1 MDISPKEA
9 LKTAIQNNNPFS
21 KAGIVKEQDVW
32 GKGFPDVPTLNAHA
46 SDAVFQA
53 IEQVCTSESSQDKV
67 TSIAFTAQQGVGKSH
82 IISRIRHRLEDKSN
96 ASFIYASVN
105 NYADLNLIKYQFQQ
119 TLADSLSRTDNQ
131 GVMQW
136 QEIAAAMANEGA
148 KAIKAGRPSL
158 SSPEWVRRFNDKS
171 SAKKKK
177 FINALSQKVYQ
188 TKPNADPYILQAI
201 LWTLSKSDE
210 AYAVE
215 WLSGKELDQSHA
227 EYLGLPSNA
236 SKTSQDREAEAIE
249 TIKQILNLVSYYNP
263 VVICFDEI
271 DVENNCSDDGLTTPL
286 IIADLVKRLYDTF
299 SQSEVGKGVVI
310 LTVMLPDTWSKKINS
325 LGGGTPDRVS
335 TYTQRRPIELKYV
348 GSDSMVE
355 LVTLWLQNFYS
366 KNNLNPPHK
375 TYPFEEN
382 KLREYGRSKPTVR
395 EALTWCAKIFYI
407 KEKEKLPK
415 KSLDRFKLALERES
429 NQYIGDYLEDND
441 LIANSLSFGFY
452 TIIGETLKGE
462 TSTGETLN
470 EVTIEYIE
478 SEIAPNS
485 KNKGYIDFKI
495 IGKENN
501 KAFKL
506 GVAVLQHSH
515 GHSVRAGIERL
526 IDYQTFDLTRGCLV
540 RSKEKKVLTR
550 WKAYEYLNQLVQELG
565 GEWAYLK
572 AEEIR
577 PLIDLY
583 SVYQRRESYQLSE
596 AQVWEYSKPISLENP
611 LLQEI
616 LSNPS
621 GKIDQEAIE
630 EEQLLEDFLDSSS
643 IQDTADEDDLSEL
656 FN

>member
-1 MDISPKEA
+1 M
-9 LKTAIQNNNPFS
+9 
-21 KAGIVKEQDVW
+21 
-32 GKGFPDVPTLNAHA
+32 
-46 SDAVFQA
+46 
-53 IEQVCTSESSQDKV
+53 
-67 TSIAFTAQQGVGKSH
+67 
-82 IISRIRHRLEDKSN
+82 
-96 ASFIYASVN
+96 
-105 NYADLNLIKYQFQQ
+105 
-119 TLADSLSRTDNQ
+119 
-131 GVMQW
+131 
-136 QEIAAAMANEGA
+136 
-148 KAIKAGRPSL
+148 
-158 SSPEWVRRFNDKS
+158 
-171 SAKKKK
+171 
-177 FINALSQKVYQ
+177 
-188 TKPNADPYILQAI
+188 
-201 LWTLSKSDE
+201 WTLSKSDE

-215 WLSGKELDQSHA
+215 WLSGKELDQSHP
-227 EYLGLPSNA
+227 ECLGLPSNV

-299 SQSEVGKGVVI
+299 SQSEFGKGVVI

-355 LVTLWLQNFYS
+355 LVTLWLQIFYS

-382 KLREYGRSKPTVR
+382 KLREYSRSKPTVR

-470 EVTIEYIE
+470 KVTIEYIE

>member
-1 MDISPKEA
+1 M
-9 LKTAIQNNNPFS
+9 
-21 KAGIVKEQDVW
+21 
-32 GKGFPDVPTLNAHA
+32 
-46 SDAVFQA
+46 
-53 IEQVCTSESSQDKV
+53 
-67 TSIAFTAQQGVGKSH
+67 
-82 IISRIRHRLEDKSN
+82 
-96 ASFIYASVN
+96 
-105 NYADLNLIKYQFQQ
+105 
-119 TLADSLSRTDNQ
+119 
-131 GVMQW
+131 
-136 QEIAAAMANEGA
+136 
-148 KAIKAGRPSL
+148 
-158 SSPEWVRRFNDKS
+158 
-171 SAKKKK
+171 
-177 FINALSQKVYQ
+177 
-188 TKPNADPYILQAI
+188 
-201 LWTLSKSDE
+201 
-210 AYAVE
+210 
-215 WLSGKELDQSHA
+215 
-227 EYLGLPSNA
+227 
-236 SKTSQDREAEAIE
+236 
-249 TIKQILNLVSYYNP
+249 
-263 VVICFDEI
+263 
-271 DVENNCSDDGLTTPL
+271 
-286 IIADLVKRLYDTF
+286 
-299 SQSEVGKGVVI
+299 
-310 LTVMLPDTWSKKINS
+310 
-325 LGGGTPDRVS
+325 
-335 TYTQRRPIELKYV
+335 
-348 GSDSMVE
+348 
-355 LVTLWLQNFYS
+355 
-366 KNNLNPPHK
+366 
-375 TYPFEEN
+375 
-382 KLREYGRSKPTVR
+382 
-395 EALTWCAKIFYI
+395 
-407 KEKEKLPK
+407 
-415 KSLDRFKLALERES
+415 DRFKLALERES

-441 LIANSLSFGFY
+441 LIANTLSFGFY

-478 SEIAPNS
+478 SEIAPKS

-495 IGKENN
+495 IGKENS